1 MKRVLLFIILI
12 IGCLTI
18 SSCVKTTDLEK
29 RKAEEQAQ
37 IEAEKNTQLDE
48 TSDVLSEE
56 VIDESDIKV
65 EQPLVE
71 TDEETA
77 NLTLNIDEL
86 TQQVKDSEKKVSELE
101 AQLVL
106 EAESSSLLSGPTL
119 GNPLLLEASN
129 VMLALSTNDMATLSL
144 YVPTL
149 SGLRLSPYPFVDLAT
164 DVVLTQSD
172 VANLMTLPTTYL
184 WGSYDGSGDPINL
197 TAANYY
203 TEFIYDYNYLIAPQI
218 GQNVIL
224 SGGNMLNNIATSYPT
239 ASYVEFYFPGFDP
252 QYGGLDWSSLTL
264 VFENQGGYWMLVGI
278 VHGQWTI

>member
-1 MKRVLLFIILI
+1 MKHIVWVILAIIVLS
-12 IGCLTI
+12 G
-18 SSCVKTTDLEK
+18 CVKTADLEK
-29 RKAEEQAQ
+29 KKADDALLLEEK
-37 IEAEKNTQLDE
+37 ENEV
-48 TSDVLSEE
+48 TSENESSSEE
-56 VIDESDIKV
+56 LPIETEEDADSGEDSEAIIK
-65 EQPLVE
+65 
-71 TDEETA
+71 EETE
-77 NLTLNIDEL
+77 NLTLSIDEL
-86 TQQVKDSEKKVSELE
+86 TQQLNESEEKVSELE
-101 AQLVL
+101 TKLLAA
-106 EAESSSLLSGPTL
+106 EESSVALSGPTL
-119 GNPLLLEASN
+119 GNPLLLEATN
-129 VMLALSTNDMATLSL
+129 VMLALSTNDMSTLSL

-149 SGLRLSPYPFVDLAT
+149 SGLRLSPYPFVNLAT

-172 VANLMTLPTTYL
+172 VANLMTLPTIYL

-224 SGGNMLNNIATSYPT
+224 SGGNILNNIATSYPT